1 MDVFEAMEK
10 RHSTRAFDISRDVE
24 PDLVEELL
32 RCACLA
38 PSAGNVQPWRF
49 FVVREQ
55 PSKEALARAALGQ
68 EFISEAP
75 LDIVVCAD
83 LKAHA
88 SSYGERGSELYAIQ
102 DTAAATQNLLL
113 TATALGLASCW
124 VGAFRENA
132 VVEALNLP
140 RHVRPMAVVPIGY
153 ALRSGSQPSKLSHR
167 RLTTYLD

>member
-1 MDVFEAMEK
+1 MFEAMET
-10 RHSTRAFDISRDVE
+10 RHSTRAFDPGREVDSE
-24 PDLVEELL
+24 LVEELL

-38 PSAGNVQPWRF
+38 PTAGNVQPWRF

-55 PSKEALARAALGQ
+55 GLKEALARAALGQ

-88 SSYGERGSELYAIQ
+88 SSYGARGSELYAVQ

-113 TATALGLASCW
+113 TATALGLGSCW
-124 VGAFRENA
+124 VGAFKEDTA
-132 VVEALNLP
+132 AEALNLP
-140 RHVRPMAVVPIGY
+140 RHIRPMAIVPIGY
-153 ALRSGSQPSKLSHR
+153 PVKPGSPPNKLSHH
-167 RLTTYLD
+167 RLTTYLE